1 MSKSNKL
8 SGLHFVLGCV
18 VLMSVFFVL
27 CAVCRADPA
36 NDAAEQP
43 DDSAIAPA
51 QTGGFEQV
59 LNTGE
64 DKRLSLDYK
73 DADLPSVLKSLAYTY
88 NLNLVSTKDIK
99 GTITLT
105 LNNVTIDEALEAILT
120 VSGYSYHRKGDLIY
134 IYPAAGTEDV
144 GLITTSFTLKYLTA
158 DEASA
163 LLSKSLSP
171 RGDIRVNAVNNSIV
185 VRDYPPVLE
194 KVKSLLDEID
204 TAPLQVLIEA
214 KIVDIDSK
222 DLQNLGTQF
231 SATYTAPTGL
241 FDNHGPAYRG
251 PDQVGGSTN
260 LSGPSST
267 LSGGQFKLTS
277 FVLKNWNITAQIDA
291 LVQDQKANL
300 LASPSIAT
308 INGKEARIVIGEKVP
323 YKEQTQTT
331 TGTTQTTKFIDVG
344 TTLRVTPQISSDG
357 YITMVV
363 HPEVSSV
370 KSLTLDAGPYITTR
384 EADAVVRVK
393 DGETLVIG
401 GLTSNSRLHTRSRVP
416 VLGYIPIVGFLFGNK
431 SVDSDQTELAVF
443 ITPHIIKSSDDKK
456 KIRSIDKDE
465 VYVNVIGTGERGLVD
480 YLYEEARNLEADEG
494 LESRRKDE
502 RTRIANALEL
512 YRQIASQFPGNEKA
526 PECLFKA
533 GIIYYSYFRDFAGA
547 KKSFIQLV
555 EDYPDS
561 RFVPKSKYLLR
572 AIQRIEERQQKA
584 AQAISQAEKTKA
596 QNAKNAAGQAQV
608 QAQGKPKSSI
618 VQPMK

>member
-1 MSKSNKL
+1 MIKANKL
-8 SGLHFVLGCV
+8 SGLFSVWGCV
-18 VLMSVFFVL
+18 ALIGAGLLF
-27 CAVCRADPA
+27 CAVCRAEPPNEEADQA
-36 NDAAEQP
+36 DDAAITQ
-43 DDSAIAPA
+43 D

-88 NLNLVSTKDIK
+88 NLNLVSTKEIK

-105 LNNVTIDEALEAILT
+105 LNNVTVDEALEAILT
-120 VSGYSYHRKGDLIY
+120 VSGFSYHRKGNLIY
-134 IYPAAGTEDV
+134 LYPAAGTEDV
-144 GLITTSFTLKYLTA
+144 GLVTTSFMLKYLTS
-158 DEASA
+158 DDASA
-163 LLSKSLSP
+163 LLTKSLSP

-194 KVKSLLDEID
+194 KIQSLLDEID
-204 TAPLQVLIEA
+204 TPPSQVLIEA

-222 DLQNLGTQF
+222 DLQNLGSTF

-241 FDNHGPAYRG
+241 FNSHGPDYRG
-251 PDQVGGSTN
+251 PDQVGGTTSVT
-260 LSGPSST
+260 GPSST
-267 LSGGQFKLTS
+267 VTGGQFKLTS

-291 LVQDQKANL
+291 LVQDQRADL

-308 INGKEARIVIGEKVP
+308 LNGKEARIVIGEKVP

-363 HPEVSSV
+363 HPEVSAV
-370 KSLTLDAGPYITTR
+370 KSLTLDAGPYITTS
-384 EADAVVRVK
+384 EADCVVRVK

-401 GLTSNSRLHTRSRVP
+401 GLIKNARSHVRSRVP
-416 VLGYIPIVGFLFGNK
+416 VLGYIPILGLAFGNK
-431 SVDSDQTELAVF
+431 SVDAEQRELAVF
-443 ITPHIIKSSDDKK
+443 ITPHIIKSSADKK
-456 KIRSIDKDE
+456 VIRSIDKDE
-465 VYVNVIGTGERGLVD
+465 VYVNIVGTGERALVN
-480 YLYEEARNLEADEG
+480 YLYGQARNMEANDG

-502 RTRIANALEL
+502 KTRISGALDI
-512 YRQIASQFPGNEKA
+512 YRQIYSQFPGNEKA
-526 PECLFKA
+526 PESLFKA
-533 GIIYYSYFRDFAGA
+533 GIIYYSYFRDYAGA
-547 KKSFIQLV
+547 KVSFSKLV

-561 RFVPKSKYLLR
+561 RYAPKSKYLLK
-572 AIQRIEERQQKA
+572 AIQRREERQQKA
-584 AQAISQAEKTKA
+584 AQVPQAAANKA
-596 QNAKNAAGQAQV
+596 TTQD
-608 QAQGKPKSSI
+608 KPKRSS